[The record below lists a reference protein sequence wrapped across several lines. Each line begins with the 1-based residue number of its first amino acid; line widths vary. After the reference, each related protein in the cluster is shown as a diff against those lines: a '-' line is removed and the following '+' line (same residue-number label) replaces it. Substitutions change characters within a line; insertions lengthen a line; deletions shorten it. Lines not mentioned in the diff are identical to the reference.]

1 MGYDGRV
8 FSRAEKRT
16 GMKWFKHK
24 SDSHQSARLRLAC
37 EPNFLQ
43 GYGFYFCIVEMVSMR
58 VEDVDN
64 PTVEFQTSYLK
75 SMLGGINQRTL
86 TKLLANFEQSE
97 LLVSK
102 DFGKSIQITVPK
114 LKEIQDNYSRAVRR
128 NLSAS
133 NNKLTPRIDKNI
145 LDNNTKDKSVADK
158 EADRIRLL
166 RKEVVDY
173 DE

>member
-1 MGYDGRV
+1 
-8 FSRAEKRT
+8 
-16 GMKWFKHK
+16 MKWFKHK

-86 TKLLANFEQSE
+86 GKLLRNFEQSG

-114 LKEIQDNYSRAVRR
+114 LKEIQDNYTRAVR
-128 NLSAS
+128 S
-133 NNKLTPRIDKNI
+133 NYEGTDKSVRPRLDKNI
-145 LDNNTKDKSVADK
+145 LDNNIKDKSVADK
-158 EADRIRLL
+158 EADRIKLL
-166 RKEVVDY
+166 KS
-173 DE
+173 

>member
-1 MGYDGRV
+1 
-8 FSRAEKRT
+8 
-16 GMKWFKHK
+16 
-24 SDSHQSARLRLAC
+24 
-37 EPNFLQ
+37 
-43 GYGFYFCIVEMVSMR
+43 MR

-128 NLSAS
+128 NLSVS

-145 LDNNTKDKSVADK
+145 LDNNIKDKSVADK